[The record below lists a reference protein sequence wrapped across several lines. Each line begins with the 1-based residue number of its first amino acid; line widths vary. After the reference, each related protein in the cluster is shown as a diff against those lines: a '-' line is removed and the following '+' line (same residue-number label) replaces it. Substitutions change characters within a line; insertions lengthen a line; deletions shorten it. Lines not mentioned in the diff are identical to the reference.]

1 MHVFTHK
8 FLTLF
13 LRDEI
18 IILILISISTLYKRT
33 QTHRKLWYVPKVAIA
48 HESQK
53 PDLNKGISLH
63 TMHSGAS
70 LFPSILHFLTYRMRL
85 IIYISFSWEL
95 NKTMYRKSL
104 MLSCHLV
111 DGKQMLVLT
120 LSFIKKR
127 MQSVIL
133 HLSSFCHDIPTL
145 FHLFFIPH
153 RYKKCVML
161 FLLWIFSL
169 LCSLIIKS
177 PSCHPIAFI

>member
-8 FLTLF
+8 FLTVF

-18 IILILISISTLYKRT
+18 IILILISIPTLYKRT

-70 LFPSILHFLTYRMRL
+70 LFPIILHFLTYRMRL

-95 NKTMYRKSL
+95 NKIMYRKSL

-111 DGKQMLVLT
+111 DGKQMSVLT
-120 LSFIKKR
+120 LSFIKKEY
-127 MQSVIL
+127 SLWFYICL
-133 HLSSFCHDIPTL
+133 HFVMIHPLCSTYSSFHIDIKNVSCFSFYEYSL
-145 FHLFFIPH
+145 FSVHSSL
-153 RYKKCVML
+153 
-161 FLLWIFSL
+161 SL
-169 LCSLIIKS
+169 LAAI
-177 PSCHPIAFI
+177 P